1 MRGMQESMWVLPL
14 VLLGLL
20 KPWAAG
26 YSLSQVCDPSEDGT
40 IYNYKAK
47 TLNGSRS
54 VSLSEY
60 MGKTVLF
67 PLTEDS
73 PSSTWS

>member
-1 MRGMQESMWVLPL
+1 MRVMQESLWVLPL

-26 YSLSQVCDPSEDGT
+26 DSLSQVCDPSKDGT

-54 VSLSEY
+54 VSLSDY

-67 PLTEDS
+67 VNVATY
-73 PSSTWS
+73 